1 VPSTSLPNTEV
12 PLERDPAVREPPG
25 GARGVATAPR
35 VLLVTGAY
43 YPEIS
48 AAGVQCRAVAA
59 ALGGRVRFSVMTT
72 AVDRSLPATDT
83 VDDVIVHRL
92 AVDVSSRR
100 STVGAAVRLVA
111 RGLRAIQSCDVVHLH
126 GCSRK
131 NVPTT
136 ALARLLGK
144 RIVLTLH
151 TAGQDEPLVVRRGG
165 RLAYWAFKSADLV
178 LSVSPYLS
186 ARYREADLS
195 EERLRLTP
203 NGVDTNRFRPASRD
217 ERIAHRRALGWPE
230 AEPVVLFVGFFSRDK
245 RPDLLFRA
253 WSQLAARGIRA
264 RLVYVGAKGGGYYEI
279 DASLARQILA
289 DAAALGH
296 DNPVMF
302 VEPTNEIEQ
311 LFRAAD
317 IFVLPSAREA
327 HPLALLEAMACGL
340 PSIATRLPGATDV
353 LIEDGINGRLVP
365 LDDEQALA
373 NALIRLLTDRP
384 AAWLMGARARET
396 VTTQYDVRKTA
407 EQWADAYYTVLASHR

>member
-1 VPSTSLPNTEV
+1 M
-12 PLERDPAVREPPG
+12 
-25 GARGVATAPR
+25 ATAPR

-92 AVDVSSRR
+92 AVDVRSRR
-100 STVGAAVRLVA
+100 SRADAAVRLVA
-111 RGLRAIQSCDVVHLH
+111 RGLRAVQSCDVVHLH

-131 NVPTT
+131 NVPAT

-186 ARYREADLS
+186 ARYREADLPG
-195 EERLRLTP
+195 ERLRLTP

-217 ERIAHRRALGWPE
+217 ERIALRRALGWPE

-302 VEPTNEIEQ
+302 VEPTNEIER

-373 NALIRLLTDRP
+373 NALIRMLTDRP

-396 VTTQYDVRKTA
+396 VTTQVRCA
-407 EQWADAYYTVLASHR
+407 EDGGAVG